1 MHMLDLQARP
11 LQGDDALGRCIVQV
25 AFQRSRSVL
34 SAGKWRGGKA
44 DGIRVCLR
52 LRDDGKHQTF
62 GEVQI
67 KPEIPARGSLPRN
80 LVGVMGNRVQDC

>member
-1 MHMLDLQARP
+1 ME
-11 LQGDDALGRCIVQV
+11 
-25 AFQRSRSVL
+25 
-34 SAGKWRGGKA
+34 GGKA

-80 LVGVMGNRVQDC
+80 LVGGMDNRVQDC

>member
-1 MHMLDLQARP
+1 MH
-11 LQGDDALGRCIVQV
+11 
-25 AFQRSRSVL
+25 
-34 SAGKWRGGKA
+34 SAGGFSEEQVCSLSRKVEGGKA

-80 LVGVMGNRVQDC
+80 LVGGMGNRVQDC